1 MIHGGNATIYV
12 SNMDRAVQFYTG
24 TLGLKLEN
32 RYGDDWASVD
42 AGGGLKIGLHPV
54 RFHKGDAAKRRPE
67 DSIEI
72 GFQVEKPLEEVV
84 AELKRRGVELHDI
97 PEDPKAAIRLVRFQD
112 PDGNGLYLFAPAS
125 W

>member
-32 RYGDDWASVD
+32 RYGDEWASVD
-42 AGGGLKIGLHPV
+42 AGGGLKLGLHPL
-54 RFHKGDAAKRRPE
+54 RSSKKEGAARRPE
-67 DSIEI
+67 DGIEI
-72 GFQVEKPLEEVV
+72 GFQVEKPMEQVV